1 MDINLTRKQT
11 TLFRYAVIPV
21 AVLCFFIYFAFT
33 EKGVVV
39 YIVGF
44 FCLVVIA
51 ASIAINKVAFK
62 IPASS
67 LFPPPPLS
75 GPSSEQHPILKG
87 VDGTVRL
94 LSVTYLNRR
103 INRYPQYEIKLLV
116 TIPGKEPYECS
127 MAKVGT
133 PLMIMKMKVGAE
145 FPAIIDEFDPYNIN
159 VKELEEYYSL

>member
-11 TLFRYAVIPV
+11 TIFRYAVIPV
-21 AVLCFFIYFAFT
+21 AVLAIFIYFAFT

-44 FCLVVIA
+44 FCLLVIA
-51 ASIAINKVAFK
+51 ASIAINKMAFK
-62 IPASS
+62 IPATT
-67 LFPPPPLS
+67 LFPAHLS
-75 GPSSEQHPILKG
+75 GPSSEQHPIFKG

-94 LSVTYLNRR
+94 LSVIYLHRL
-103 INRYPQYEIKLLV
+103 INNYPQYEIKLLV

-127 MAKVGT
+127 MAKLGT

-145 FPAIIDEFDPYNIN
+145 FPAIIDEYDPYNIN